1 MPRRLDPFAQNS
13 LDWRGEVDVERG
25 NLRWSLGSDIVDKGD
40 VEAKE
45 RQEEWEQTLQAYKAI
60 LPSLREITV
69 FLLFFLLML
78 WMMFAKLHGC
88 DMFHLSCLIGT
99 LFL

>member
-1 MPRRLDPFAQNS
+1 
-13 LDWRGEVDVERG
+13 VERG
-25 NLRWSLGSDIVDKGD
+25 NLRWSLGSDIADKGD

-45 RQEEWEQTLQAYKAI
+45 RQAEWEQTLQAYKAI

-99 LFL
+99 LSL